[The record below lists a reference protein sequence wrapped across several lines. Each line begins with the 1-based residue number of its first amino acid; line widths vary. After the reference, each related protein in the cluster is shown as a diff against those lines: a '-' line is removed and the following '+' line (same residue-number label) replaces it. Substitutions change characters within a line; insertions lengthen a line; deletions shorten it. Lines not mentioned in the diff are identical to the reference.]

1 MSDPTPPAQPVLTQ
15 TGGISPQARS
25 LTLIGILIA
34 LLLGALD
41 QTIVAT
47 AGPAIQKDLNI
58 QPSLYTWLTISYLV
72 ASTVVVP
79 IYGKLGDIYG
89 RKPII
94 MFGLVIFLI
103 GSLLCGLATSA
114 LTLILFRGFQGLGA
128 GALFTTAFAIVADL
142 YPPAERAR
150 INGSLGGV
158 FGLSSV
164 LGPLVGGA
172 ITDSFS
178 WHWVFFVN
186 LPLGLVALA
195 FIALRMPLIQ
205 GGGARGRVDYA
216 GAFWLV
222 VAVVPLL
229 LALSLGKTNPLP
241 GETAFAWGSWQVLT
255 MLAVFAI
262 GLIAFI
268 LTERSAEDPLLD
280 LGLFRNRTFTIGN
293 LAIFV
298 LGAGFLS
305 AIVFLPL
312 FMVNVVGLSAT
323 RSGLTTTPLTF
334 GLIASAVISGA
345 LVTRF
350 GRYKPVML
358 ASLLVLIA
366 GFVIMGFT
374 LSPTSSQLEVT
385 LKMIVVGLGLGA
397 VVSLYSLVVQ
407 NALPPEK
414 TGVATSSVSFFQQMG
429 GTVGLAILGT
439 VFASDLTQGIG
450 TRTAEAMKD
459 MPAATKAQFQP
470 TGGGGSGGGT
480 FNAAAIKAQIT
491 QGLEGQRTALTSALR
506 DGDATAA
513 KSLLANPQTPPP
525 LKALLTGVAQG
536 KPAPAAAREG
546 ALKGA
551 LQGLEAGQQAAL
563 DGVTRVDLAFK
574 QAFTDAIGGI
584 YRIGVLIVLLG
595 FIITAL
601 LPELPLRKTE
611 GGEQAP
617 AFA

>member
-1 MSDPTPPAQPVLTQ
+1 MNETAATPALT
-15 TGGISPQARS
+15 PQDRT

-47 AGPAIQKDLNI
+47 AGPAIQKDLQI

-72 ASTVVVP
+72 SSTVVVP
-79 IYGKLGDIYG
+79 IYGKLGDLYG

-94 MFGLVIFLI
+94 LFGLAVFLV
-103 GSLLCGLATSA
+103 GSLLCGLSWSA
-114 LTLILFRGFQGLGA
+114 LTLILFRAFQGLGA

-172 ITDSFS
+172 ITDAFS

-186 LPLGLVALA
+186 LPLGLIALG
-195 FIALRMPLIQ
+195 FISLRMPLIRRNITQ
-205 GGGARGRVDYA
+205 HVKVDYA
-216 GAFWLV
+216 GAFWLI

-229 LALSLGKTNPLP
+229 LALSLGKSDPQP
-241 GETAFAWGSWQVLT
+241 GETAFAWGSWQVLG
-255 MLAVFAI
+255 M
-262 GLIAFI
+262 
-268 LTERSAEDPLLD
+268 
-280 LGLFRNRTFTIGN
+280 LGLFVVGLTAFLITERRAADPLIDLRLFNIRTFAIGN

-323 RSGLTTTPLTF
+323 SSGLTTTPLTF
-334 GLIASAVISGA
+334 GLIASAILSGA
-345 LVTRF
+345 LVTRL
-350 GRYKPVML
+350 GRYKGVML
-358 ASLLVLIA
+358 GSLVILTL
-366 GFVIMGFT
+366 GFALMGFT
-374 LSPTSSQLEVT
+374 LSPTSTQLEVS

-407 NALPPEK
+407 NAVPVDK

-439 VFASDLTQGIG
+439 IFASNLTTGLTNG
-450 TRTAEAMKD
+450 MRAANAGGP
-459 MPAATKAQFQP
+459 PAQAQSSDQ
-470 TGGGGSGGGT
+470 SGG
-480 FNAAAIKAQIT
+480 FNAKAAREAITSGFDAQRGAFT
-491 QGLEGQRTALTSALR
+491 QALQN
-506 DGDATAA
+506 GDAKAA
-513 KSLLANPQTPPP
+513 QSLLANPQTPAP
-525 LKALLTGVAQG
+525 LKPILEATAQG
-536 KPAPAAAREG
+536 KAPLSARTAALSG
-546 ALKGA
+546 ALKG
-551 LQGLEAGQQAAL
+551 LEVAQTAAL
-563 DGVTRVDLAFK
+563 EGLGRVELAFK

-584 YRIGVLIVLLG
+584 YRIGILIILLG
-595 FIITAL
+595 LIITAL
-601 LPELPLRKTE
+601 LPELPLRKSE
-611 GGEQAP
+611 SGEAVP
-617 AFA
+617 AFG

>member
-1 MSDPTPPAQPVLTQ
+1 MNEATATPALSQQDRT
-15 TGGISPQARS
+15 

-47 AGPAIQKDLNI
+47 AGPAIQKDLQI

-72 ASTVVVP
+72 SSTVVVP
-79 IYGKLGDIYG
+79 IYGKLGDLYG

-94 MFGLVIFLI
+94 LFGLAVFLV
-103 GSLLCGLATSA
+103 GSLLCGLSWSA
-114 LTLILFRGFQGLGA
+114 LTLILFRAFQGLGA

-158 FGLSSV
+158 FGLASV

-172 ITDSFS
+172 ITDAFS

-186 LPLGLVALA
+186 LPLGLIALG
-195 FIALRMPLIQ
+195 FISLRMPLIRRSITQ
-205 GGGARGRVDYA
+205 QVKVDYA

-229 LALSLGKTNPLP
+229 LALSLGKSDPQP
-241 GETAFAWGSWQVLT
+241 GETAFAWGSWQ
-255 MLAVFAI
+255 
-262 GLIAFI
+262 I
-268 LTERSAEDPLLD
+268 LGM
-280 LGLFRNRTFTIGN
+280 LGLFVVGLTAFLITERRAPDPLIDLRLFSVRTFAIGN

-323 RSGLTTTPLTF
+323 SSGLTTTPLTF
-334 GLIASAVISGA
+334 GLIASAILSGA

-350 GRYKPVML
+350 GRYKGVML
-358 ASLLVLIA
+358 GSLVILTL
-366 GFVIMGFT
+366 GFALMGFT
-374 LSPTSSQLEVT
+374 LTPTSTQLEVS

-407 NALPPEK
+407 NAVPVDK

-439 VFASDLTQGIG
+439 VFASNLTTGLTNGMRAANAGQPPAQSAQG
-450 TRTAEAMKD
+450 
-459 MPAATKAQFQP
+459 Q
-470 TGGGGSGGGT
+470 SGQQSGA
-480 FNAAAIKAQIT
+480 FNAKAARAAITSGFEAQRGAFV
-491 QGLEGQRTALTSALR
+491 QALR
-506 DGDATAA
+506 NGDAKASQ
-513 KSLLANPQTPPP
+513 SLLANPQTPAP
-525 LKALLTGVAQG
+525 LKPILEATAKGS
-536 KPAPAAAREG
+536 APLAARTAALDG
-546 ALKGA
+546 ALKG
-551 LQGLEAGQQAAL
+551 LEAAQGSAL
-563 DGVTRVDLAFK
+563 EGIGRVELAYK
-574 QAFTDAIGGI
+574 QAFTDAISGI
-584 YRIGVLIVLLG
+584 YRIGILIVLLG
-595 FIITAL
+595 LIITAL
-601 LPELPLRKTE
+601 LPELPLRKSE
-611 GGEQAP
+611 SGEAVP
-617 AFA
+617 AFG

>member
-1 MSDPTPPAQPVLTQ
+1 MNETAATPALT
-15 TGGISPQARS
+15 PQDRT

-47 AGPAIQKDLNI
+47 AGPAIQKDLQI

-72 ASTVVVP
+72 SSTVVVP
-79 IYGKLGDIYG
+79 IYGKLGDLYG

-94 MFGLVIFLI
+94 LFGLAVFLV
-103 GSLLCGLATSA
+103 GSLLCGLSWSA
-114 LTLILFRGFQGLGA
+114 LTLILFRAFQGLGA

-158 FGLSSV
+158 FGLASV

-172 ITDSFS
+172 ITDAFS

-186 LPLGLVALA
+186 LPLGLIALG
-195 FIALRMPLIQ
+195 FIALRMPLIRRTIAQ
-205 GGGARGRVDYA
+205 QVKVDYA

-229 LALSLGKTNPLP
+229 LALSLGKSDPLP
-241 GETAFAWGSWQVLT
+241 GETAFAWGSWQ
-255 MLAVFAI
+255 
-262 GLIAFI
+262 I
-268 LTERSAEDPLLD
+268 LGM
-280 LGLFRNRTFTIGN
+280 LGLFVVGLTAFLITERRAPDPLIDLRLFNVRTFAIGN

-323 RSGLTTTPLTF
+323 SSGLTTTPLTF
-334 GLIASAVISGA
+334 GLIASAVLSGA

-350 GRYKPVML
+350 GRYKAVML
-358 ASLLVLIA
+358 GSLVILVL
-366 GFVIMGFT
+366 GFALMGFT
-374 LSPTSSQLEVT
+374 LTPTSTQLEVS

-407 NALPPEK
+407 NAVPVDK

-439 VFASDLTQGIG
+439 VFASNLTTGLTNGMRAASAGQPPAQSAQGQSG
-450 TRTAEAMKD
+450 QQTSD
-459 MPAATKAQFQP
+459 Q
-470 TGGGGSGGGT
+470 TGA
-480 FNAAAIKAQIT
+480 FNAKAARDAITSGFDAQRGAFT
-491 QGLEGQRTALTSALR
+491 QALQN
-506 DGDATAA
+506 GDAKAA
-513 KSLLANPQTPPP
+513 QSLLANPQTPAP
-525 LKALLTGVAQG
+525 LKPILEATAKGS
-536 KPAPAAAREG
+536 APLAARTAALNG
-546 ALKGA
+546 ALKG
-551 LQGLEAGQQAAL
+551 LEAAQAAAL
-563 DGVTRVDLAFK
+563 EGIGRVELAFK
-574 QAFTDAIGGI
+574 QAFTDAISGI
-584 YRIGVLIVLLG
+584 YRIGILIILLGLIV
-595 FIITAL
+595 TAL
-601 LPELPLRKTE
+601 LPELPLRKSE
-611 GGEQAP
+611 SGEAVP
-617 AFA
+617 AFG